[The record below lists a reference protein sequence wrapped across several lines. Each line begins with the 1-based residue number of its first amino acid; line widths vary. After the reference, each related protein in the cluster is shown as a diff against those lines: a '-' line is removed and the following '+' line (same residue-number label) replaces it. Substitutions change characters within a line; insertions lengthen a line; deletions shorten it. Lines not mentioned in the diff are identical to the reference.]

1 MSWTVEAHNTLVG
14 AERPGPEEEP
24 RGSRERQKWRSAAL
38 GMGMSEHRAE
48 TLSQEPHRLA
58 SETAERIDVH
68 REAGTYVEI
77 AEIT

>member
-1 MSWTVEAHNTLVG
+1 M
-14 AERPGPEEEP
+14 
-24 RGSRERQKWRSAAL
+24 

-77 AEIT
+77 AEIACGTDLSEDDMRD